1 MKLILLSGGSG
12 KRLWPLSN
20 YSRSKQF
27 LKVLPRAD
35 GQLESMVQRV
45 WSQLERANL
54 AARASIATGKDQAD
68 LIHIQL
74 GSSVPVIVEPERRDT
89 FAAIALSASWLYSV
103 QGADPAETVVILPV
117 DPFVEDPFFERLKL
131 LEDVLDESGAEIALM
146 GVRPTHPAEKYG
158 YLVPGGPAR
167 GETGYFTVSRFVEK
181 PSAEAAAEL
190 IRQGALWNCGVF
202 AFRLGFMLRQ
212 LEERALPFRYDE
224 LVRQYRRLPK
234 VSFDYEVA
242 EKTSRIAALRYDGYW
257 KDLGT
262 WNTLTDEI
270 RTPVIGKGVVSD
282 DCVNVHVVNEL
293 HIPVVVLGLSNVV
306 VSASHDGILVAD
318 KAASPRL
325 KDLVDRVDERPM
337 AEECRWGSYRTL
349 DFQEYPDGREVL
361 TKRVVIHRGQH
372 LSCHWHSN
380 RTEVWTILSGE
391 GEMVTDGRMT
401 RVRAGETYRI
411 PPRTRHAIRALSELE
426 MVEVQIGS
434 GLTEEDVHSVAED
447 WEDIVGLTIADK
459 GGGY

>member
-27 LKVLPRAD
+27 LKVLQRAD

-54 AARASIATGKDQAD
+54 AAHASIATGKDQAD
-68 LIHIQL
+68 LIHSQL
-74 GSSVPVIVEPERRDT
+74 GPHVPVIVEPERRDT

-103 QGADPAETVVILPV
+103 QGADLAETVVILPV

-131 LEDVLDESGAEIALM
+131 LEAVLDESGAEIALM
-146 GVRPTHPAEKYG
+146 GVTPTHPAEKYG
-158 YLVPGGPAR
+158 YMVPAGPA
-167 GETGYFTVSRFVEK
+167 GGKTGYFTVNRFVEK

-190 IRQGALWNCGVF
+190 IRQQALWNCGVF
-202 AFRLGFMLRQ
+202 AFRLGFMLRL
-212 LEERALPFRYDE
+212 LEERGLPVRFDE
-224 LVRQYRRLPK
+224 LVRQYHRLPK

-242 EKTSRIAALRYDGYW
+242 EKTRHIAALRYDGYW

-262 WNTLTDEI
+262 WNTLTEEI
-270 RTPVIGKGVVSD
+270 RTPVIGKGMVGE
-282 DCVNVHVVNEL
+282 DCLNVHVVNEL

-306 VSASHDGILVAD
+306 VSASYDGILVTD

-325 KDLVDRVDERPM
+325 KDLIDRVDDRPM
-337 AEECRWGSYRTL
+337 TEECRWGSYRTL
-349 DFQEYPDGREVL
+349 DFQVYPGGREVL

-372 LSCHWHSN
+372 FGYHWHAN

-391 GEMVTDGRMT
+391 GEMVMDGRMI
-401 RVRAGETYRI
+401 RVQAGETYRI
-411 PPRTRHAIRALSELE
+411 PPHTRHAIRALSELE

-434 GLTEEDVHSVAED
+434 ELTEEDVHRVAAD
-447 WEDIVGLTIADK
+447 WEEIVGLTIADK